1 MRAEFV
7 ETSEFTAT
15 IREYLNDEDYS
26 NLQRLLMEQPNRGV
40 VIPGCNG
47 LRKLRVANESRGK
60 GKRGGCRVIYLYVPE
75 ACWFFMLDIYSKDEQ
90 ENLSAAER
98 RLLSQLATELKT
110 QAKFAA
116 GRRSKEP
123 P

>member
-60 GKRGGCRVIYLYVPE
+60 GKRGGCRGFTYTFPKPAGSLCLTST
-75 ACWFFMLDIYSKDEQ
+75 AKTS
-90 ENLSAAER
+90 R
-98 RLLSQLATELKT
+98 RTS
-110 QAKFAA
+110 
-116 GRRSKEP
+116 RRQSDDYFHSWP
-123 P
+123 QN